1 MQNKSGG
8 FLSSRLSF
16 PVKRK
21 QMFPQCSDRAAWSC
35 VASNPLLR
43 DMVSAI
49 RKQAVKI
56 NKSPIPE
63 LRASEFALYL
73 QNGNRSIYQKPY
85 FAIRYNLETLVLAEC
100 LDGKGAYI
108 NRIVDYIWAICS
120 EPCWTIP
127 AHVRDKGDVLPSYRY
142 SRNDLF
148 ATQTGLLL
156 AFTLDLMETEL
167 AAFSATLVD
176 RVRKDI
182 IDRLIVRLESDES
195 DHWYSGINNWSSWC
209 SCNLMGA
216 ALTAL
221 EDDQERLEKVIRKL
235 AGINDLFYQRY
246 SDDGACDEGPGYWA
260 HSPVELCRFIEQAIS
275 AGVLSVDIYED
286 KKLRAMIGYIAEVN
300 LGKDV
305 FFSYSDSSN
314 KVNDIPC
321 GLLTLLARRLNDENI
336 AYFAKQVFH
345 YFKSEKVLW
354 KYGHMW
360 HSALLG
366 NLLELFYVP
375 GADWKSLS
383 DSTKFYRSRGYLAG
397 RCGKTGFGFKGGSN
411 NECHN
416 HNDVGHFVIA
426 HDGKFLVCDLGS
438 PTYDRSYFSA
448 ERYDNIVCNARG
460 HNMPLFDGVGEVH
473 GEGKEPQ
480 CIGFKDENGIV
491 SCSIEAQGPYSDEL
505 ELESVKRDFSFD
517 RNTGR
522 FQITD
527 SWSCGRK
534 YRVSCTFLSEIK
546 AEKISDT
553 EVKLGKFK
561 LSVDSG
567 VLSLEEFEMTDPKLR
582 ERWGK
587 LWKIQ
592 LDHSKPQKSGNH
604 TITIDMAK

>member
-1 MQNKSGG
+1 
-8 FLSSRLSF
+8 
-16 PVKRK
+16 
-21 QMFPQCSDRAAWSC
+21 MFPPCSDRAAWSC
-35 VASNPLLR
+35 VTSNPLLR

-100 LDGKGAYI
+100 LDGEGVYI

-176 RVRKDI
+176 RVRKNI

-286 KKLRAMIGYIAEVN
+286 KKLR
-300 LGKDV
+300 
-305 FFSYSDSSN
+305 
-314 KVNDIPC
+314 
-321 GLLTLLARRLNDENI
+321 
-336 AYFAKQVFH
+336 
-345 YFKSEKVLW
+345 
-354 KYGHMW
+354 
-360 HSALLG
+360 
-366 NLLELFYVP
+366 
-375 GADWKSLS
+375 
-383 DSTKFYRSRGYLAG
+383 
-397 RCGKTGFGFKGGSN
+397 
-411 NECHN
+411 
-416 HNDVGHFVIA
+416 VI
-426 HDGKFLVCDLGS
+426 
-438 PTYDRSYFSA
+438 
-448 ERYDNIVCNARG
+448 I
-460 HNMPLFDGVGEVH
+460 
-473 GEGKEPQ
+473 
-480 CIGFKDENGIV
+480 
-491 SCSIEAQGPYSDEL
+491 
-505 ELESVKRDFSFD
+505 
-517 RNTGR
+517 
-522 FQITD
+522 
-527 SWSCGRK
+527 
-534 YRVSCTFLSEIK
+534 
-546 AEKISDT
+546 
-553 EVKLGKFK
+553 
-561 LSVDSG
+561 
-567 VLSLEEFEMTDPKLR
+567 
-582 ERWGK
+582 
-587 LWKIQ
+587 
-592 LDHSKPQKSGNH
+592 
-604 TITIDMAK
+604 